1 MESSHLVIFSTSAK
15 FITKFNV
22 LRCISLSE
30 TLFWTGARGGIP
42 ITLNAV
48 RPAWCKRYYYIT
60 NRNKRSVFLLTDHF
74 VIDECKLCD
83 KEWKPL
89 AMV

>member
-1 MESSHLVIFSTSAK
+1 MIEFVRDPDKFQNIRITGSCSA
-15 FITKFNV
+15 FDG
-22 LRCISLSE
+22 E
-30 TLFWTGARGGIP
+30 LFVC
-42 ITLNAV
+42 LNAV
-48 RPAWCKRYYYIT
+48 KPARCKRYFSIT

-74 VIDECKLCD
+74 VTDECKLCD